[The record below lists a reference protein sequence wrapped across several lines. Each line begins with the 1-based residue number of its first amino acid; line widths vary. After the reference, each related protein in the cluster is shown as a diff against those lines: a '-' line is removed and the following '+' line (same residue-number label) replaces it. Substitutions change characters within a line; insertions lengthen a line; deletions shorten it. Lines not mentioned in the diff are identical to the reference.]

1 MKSFARHIVMQ
12 VVIVFLIG
20 IVWVLAGCQQV
31 PSTSPSNA
39 ALAEPT
45 STLIPSIGSAP
56 TFTPISLPPP
66 RTSTPTATPI
76 PSLAYAP
83 PPTRRPTDVPEMTDG
98 RTGYRPIHTPAA
110 PQPTLAV
117 PRLFKESDLYI
128 HVPPQA
134 DQRQPL
140 RVLFVLHGMG
150 ARGDA
155 FAQSLISDADRNNW
169 VLVAPTMAY
178 QDYMQPT
185 LVVEDDLKISQMLF
199 DTLEVLPAR
208 LNLKLNRRVLVYGF
222 SRGAQLA
229 HRFALLHPE
238 RVSTVA
244 TMSAGSYTLPLEH
257 PKNDNVNPLPFP
269 YGVGDFQKNLGH
281 PLDTTNFCKV
291 SFWIAV
297 GERDNQPGD
306 VPRSFD
312 PYVGQNRIDRAR
324 AFANALSGLGMDARL
339 VIFPNTGHEI
349 TNEMRKGAIQFL
361 REGDL
366 KLNSN

>member
-1 MKSFARHIVMQ
+1 MI
-12 VVIVFLIG
+12 
-20 IVWVLAGCQQV
+20 
-31 PSTSPSNA
+31 
-39 ALAEPT
+39 
-45 STLIPSIGSAP
+45 
-56 TFTPISLPPP
+56 
-66 RTSTPTATPI
+66 
-76 PSLAYAP
+76 
-83 PPTRRPTDVPEMTDG
+83 DG
-98 RTGYRPIHTPAA
+98 RVGYRPIRTPVA
-110 PQPTLAV
+110 PQPTRASV
-117 PRLFKESDLYI
+117 RLFKDSDLYI
-128 HVPPQA
+128 HLPPQV

-155 FAQSLISDADRNNW
+155 FAQSLIADADRNNW
-169 VLVAPTMAY
+169 VIVAPTMAF
-178 QDYMQPT
+178 QDYMQPA
-185 LVVEDDLKISQMLF
+185 LVVEDDLKISQMLI
-199 DTLEVLPAR
+199 DTLEVLPTR

-244 TMSAGSYTLPLEH
+244 TMAAGSYTLPVEY
-257 PKNDNVNPLPFP
+257 PKGDNVNPLPFP
-269 YGVGDFQKNLGH
+269 YGVGDFKKNLGH

-297 GERDNQPGD
+297 GERDNHPGD
-306 VPRSFD
+306 VPRAFD

-339 VIFPNTGHEI
+339 MIFPNTGHEI